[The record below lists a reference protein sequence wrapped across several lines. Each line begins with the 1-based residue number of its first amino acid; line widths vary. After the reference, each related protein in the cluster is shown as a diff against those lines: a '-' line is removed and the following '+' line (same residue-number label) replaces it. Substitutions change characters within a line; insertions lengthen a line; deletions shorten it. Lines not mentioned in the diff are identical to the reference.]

1 MRWHGFKSKTKMIET
16 VTDFFNTITDSEKI
30 IHIGGLTLLL
40 IIIFAETGLMVGFFL
55 PGDYLLFT
63 AGLLCGT
70 SDLNVSLILLT
81 LSVTG
86 AAIIGDYTG
95 YFTGKYMGERLFKRE
110 DSLLF
115 KKSYFEKTTFV
126 FKKYGAAA
134 LIVGRFLPVVRTFA
148 PIIAGATR
156 MDFKKFSLYNFSGAI
171 LWCWSLIPLGYW
183 FGKKIPNAVGYIE
196 YIVLF
201 FMIATTASLVH
212 GYFKAKKE
220 IKKQELINTQIKNN
234 QTTTQ
239 QNKFVANFNSEGL
252 PPQHT

>member
-1 MRWHGFKSKTKMIET
+1 MIET
-16 VTDFFNTITDSEKI
+16 VTEFFNTITDSEKI

-70 SDLNVSLILLT
+70 SDLNVSLTLLT
-81 LSVTG
+81 LSVTA

-115 KKSYFEKTTFV
+115 KKSYLEKTTFV
-126 FKKYGAAA
+126 FKNYGAAA

-156 MDFKKFSLYNFSGAI
+156 MDFKKFSLFNFSGAI

-183 FGKKIPNAVGYIE
+183 FGSKIPNAINYIE

-220 IKKQELINTQIKNN
+220 IKKHEAKKSESKNSPGISHENKVTTNRLVKAEDLQVKHIKHI
-234 QTTTQ
+234 
-239 QNKFVANFNSEGL
+239 V
-252 PPQHT
+252 